1 MDPYGQGGGYSTL
14 PTTEGAAEM
23 MGARPDYSAALNM
36 SDGMADAMGFIPGG
50 SVEDQIAFANLDPV
64 TNVQRRAVT
73 GQPETPT
80 ANQELLDLFA
90 ANPATKQFGLTA
102 TFDPSTNQYVTDLS
116 GAGFAGQTKR
126 QTPEEFAAQLQT
138 QKTTPV
144 QQKPVGLSAPPR
156 FKNMPIGRI
165 GIR

>member
-1 MDPYGQGGGYSTL
+1 
-14 PTTEGAAEM
+14 
-23 MGARPDYSAALNM
+23 
-36 SDGMADAMGFIPGG
+36 MADAMGYIPGG
-50 SVEDQIAFANLDPV
+50 SLQDQIDFANVAPV

-80 ANQELLDLFA
+80 ANQDLLDMFA

-138 QKTTPV
+138 QKKTPV
-144 QQKPVGLSAPPR
+144 TQKPVGLSAPPR
-156 FKNMPIGRI
+156 FKNMPVGRI